1 MALTFLAGA
10 IILEIIATSLLK
22 TTEGF
27 TRFGPTLL
35 VLAAYGSAFYLLSRA
50 LDEGMQTGIAYALWA
65 GVGVFVIATI
75 GIIAFGEPISP
86 PKVVG
91 LGLIIGGVMTLN
103 LAGAH

>member
-1 MALTFLAGA
+1 MALTFLTGA

-27 TRFGPTLL
+27 TKIGPTLT
-35 VLAAYGSAFYLLSRA
+35 VLAAYGSAFYLLARA
-50 LDEGMQTGIAYALWA
+50 LQLGMQTGVAYALWA

-75 GIIAFGEPISP
+75 GVLVFGEPLSAS
-86 PKVVG
+86 KLLG
-91 LGLIIGGVMTLN
+91 LGLIIGGVVTLN

>member
-1 MALTFLAGA
+1 MALTFLTGA

-27 TRFGPTLL
+27 TKLGPTLL
-35 VLAAYGSAFYLLSRA
+35 VLAAYGAAFYMLAQA
-50 LDEGMQTGIAYALWA
+50 LEKGMQTGIAYALWA

-75 GIIAFGEPISP
+75 GIVAFGEPLSLAKLLGI
-86 PKVVG
+86 
-91 LGLIIGGVMTLN
+91 GLIIGGVITLN